1 VTAKNI
7 ANVLNNE
14 SNLRILEKLKERPFY
29 PRELAAEMKL
39 SEPFIVRRLKSMEEY
54 NIVEGRWENE
64 GSRKVKR
71 YYLKDVTLQLGK
83 SGLKVS
89 SAEMPKKQGVN
100 FKNDMIARLLKLPLV
115 LLFIIGVFFDVPA
128 LIAVLC
134 LVLAWYALSYYSF
147 YEELKYKTLLL
158 SSVISAIGSGLLF
171 AILARDEM
179 VVSTPKN
186 SMWGITAI
194 FVIVILALALFQAR
208 YYQAEIDRMV
218 EDERKFIK
226 GLDKSSF
233 FLKIVYMPIVIRW
246 HLCEYLGLV

>member
-1 VTAKNI
+1 MPAKNV
-7 ANVLNNE
+7 ASVLNNE
-14 SNLRILEKLKERPFY
+14 SNLRILEKLKMRPFY
-29 PRELAAEMKL
+29 PRELAAEMNL
-39 SEPFIVRRLKSMEEY
+39 SEPFLVRRLKAMEEY
-54 NIVEGRWENE
+54 DIVEGRWENE
-64 GSRKVKR
+64 GKRKVKR
-71 YYLKDVTLQLGK
+71 YYIKDITLQLGK

-89 SAEMPKKQGVN
+89 SAETPKKQGVN
-100 FKNDMIARLLKLPLV
+100 FKNDMIARLLKLPLT
-115 LLFIIGVFFDVPA
+115 LLFIIGVLFDVPV

-147 YEELKYKTLLL
+147 YEQLKYKALFF

-186 SMWGITAI
+186 SMWGISAI
-194 FVIVILALALFQAR
+194 FVIVILALALYQAR
-208 YYQAEIDRMV
+208 YYQSEIDKMV

-233 FLKIVYMPIVIRW
+233 FLKIVYLPIVIKW
-246 HLCEYLGLV
+246 QLSEYLGLV